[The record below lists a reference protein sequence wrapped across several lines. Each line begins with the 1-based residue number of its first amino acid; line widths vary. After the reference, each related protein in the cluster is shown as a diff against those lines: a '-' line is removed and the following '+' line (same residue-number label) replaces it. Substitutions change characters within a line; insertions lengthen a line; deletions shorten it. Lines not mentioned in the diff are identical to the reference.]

1 MLEDAVKVWVKFNYP
16 NEDGISQHDLVEQH
30 EKRLEMNPNLL
41 IPISG
46 APQRPEFD
54 LGIDVVYLWELFLE
68 LGSSREV
75 GMGQNPIYYREIYA
89 WSRLTGIKL
98 SNWEIQLLRKM
109 DAKYLHTISK
119 LEKKKKIKKTK

>member
-1 MLEDAVKVWVKFNYP
+1 MLEDAVEVWVKFNYP

-54 LGIDVVYLWELFLE
+54 LPFDSIFLWELFLE

-75 GMGQNPIYYREIYA
+75 GMGQNPIYYREIDA

-109 DAKYLHTISK
+109 DAKYLRVIS
-119 LEKKKKIKKTK
+119 EFEKKKIKKKK